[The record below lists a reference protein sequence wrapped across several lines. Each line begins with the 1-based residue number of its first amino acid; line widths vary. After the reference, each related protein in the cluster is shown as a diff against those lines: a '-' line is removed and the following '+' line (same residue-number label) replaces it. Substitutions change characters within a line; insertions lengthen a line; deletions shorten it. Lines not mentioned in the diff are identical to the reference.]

1 MGRPPRRT
9 AKADGRI
16 VGARRGVAVTRSLY
30 WQLAGFYFFYFGY
43 IGAFAPYFSLYLDAI
58 GFSAALIGIV
68 LTVPQAMR
76 IFAPHLWGWLSDRR
90 SAHVM
95 VARWT
100 GVAGTVCFLGV
111 FFGQTF
117 VWIFLCLALWSFFW
131 SAALPLIETTTLNH
145 LGERGADYGRIR
157 LWGSIGFIVMVIGV
171 GWVLDRTSIET
182 LLWIV
187 AATMVGILAAVWRV
201 PESRRVRSEGDHAP
215 ILQVVRRPDVLAL
228 IGACFCMAVAHGP
241 YYTFFSIHLVDLGY
255 TKTVI
260 GWLWAIGVIA
270 EVIVFACLT
279 WLYARFTH
287 HALLM
292 WSFALAVLRFCLIA
306 WAAHIPAVLILA
318 QLLHA
323 ATFGVFHSAAL
334 ASVHKLFRGPNQARG
349 QAVYSGLSFGL
360 GGALGGL
367 GSGLVWESWG
377 PSATFFA
384 AAVSAG
390 LGWLLL
396 ARSRGT

>member
-1 MGRPPRRT
+1 MT
-9 AKADGRI
+9 
-16 VGARRGVAVTRSLY
+16 RGLY
-30 WQLAGFYFFYFGY
+30 WQLAGFYFFYFAY

-58 GFSAALIGIV
+58 GYSAALIGV
-68 LTVPQAMR
+68 VMTVPQVMR

-90 SAHVM
+90 SAHVA

-100 GVAGTVCFLGV
+100 GVVGTLCFLGV
-111 FFGQTF
+111 FAGREFA
-117 VWIFLCLALWSFFW
+117 WILACLALWSFFW

-145 LGERGADYGRIR
+145 LAERGADYGRIR
-157 LWGSIGFIVMVIGV
+157 LWGSIGFIVTVIGV
-171 GWVLDRTSIET
+171 GWVLDRTEIAT

-201 PESRRVRSEGDHAP
+201 PESRRVRGEGEHEP
-215 ILQVVRRPDVLAL
+215 ILQVLRRREVMAL
-228 IGACFCMAVAHGP
+228 VGACFCMAVAHGP
-241 YYTFFSIHLVDLGY
+241 YYTFFSIHLVELGY
-255 TKTVI
+255 TKTMV
-260 GWLWAIGVIA
+260 GWLWAVGVIA
-270 EVIVFACLT
+270 EVVVFACLSS
-279 WLYARFTH
+279 LYARFTH

-306 WAAHIPAVLILA
+306 WAAHLPAVLLVA

-334 ASVHKLFRGPNQARG
+334 ASVHRLFRGPNQARG

-367 GSGLVWESWG
+367 GSGLVWVPWG
-377 PSATFFA
+377 ASGTFVA
-384 AAVSAG
+384 AAACAG

-396 ARSRGT
+396 ARARPS

>member
-1 MGRPPRRT
+1 
-9 AKADGRI
+9 
-16 VGARRGVAVTRSLY
+16 L
-30 WQLAGFYFFYFGY
+30 
-43 IGAFAPYFSLYLDAI
+43 
-58 GFSAALIGIV
+58 
-68 LTVPQAMR
+68 
-76 IFAPHLWGWLSDRR
+76 
-90 SAHVM
+90 
-95 VARWT
+95 
-100 GVAGTVCFLGV
+100 CFLGV
-111 FFGQTF
+111 FLGREFA
-117 VWIFLCLALWSFFW
+117 WIFLCLALWSFFW

-171 GWVLDRTSIET
+171 GWVLDRTSIDT

-187 AATMVGILAAVWRV
+187 GATMIGILAAVWRI
-201 PESRRVRSEGDHAP
+201 PESRRTRSESGHDP
-215 ILQVVRRPDVLAL
+215 ILSVIRRRDVLAL
-228 IGACFCMAVAHGP
+228 IGACFCMAMAHGP

-255 TKTVI
+255 SKTTI

-270 EVIVFACLT
+270 EVVVFACLSS
-279 WLYARFTH
+279 LYARFTH

-306 WAAHIPAVLILA
+306 WAAHLPAVLVVA

-334 ASVHKLFRGPNQARG
+334 ATVHKLFRGPNQARG

-367 GSGLVWESWG
+367 GSGLVWVPWG
-377 PSATFFA
+377 PQGTFLA
-384 AAVSAG
+384 AAACAAIG
-390 LGWLLL
+390 LLLL
-396 ARSRGT
+396 ARQRHS

>member
-1 MGRPPRRT
+1 M
-9 AKADGRI
+9 
-16 VGARRGVAVTRSLY
+16 TRALY

-58 GFSAALIGIV
+58 GYSAALIGVIM
-68 LTVPQAMR
+68 TVPQAMR

-90 SAHVM
+90 SAHVA

-100 GVAGTVCFLGV
+100 GVAGTLC
-111 FFGQTF
+111 FFGLF
-117 VWIFLCLALWSFFW
+117 HGREFAWIFVCLALWCFFW

-157 LWGSIGFIVMVIGV
+157 LWGSIGFIVMVVGV
-171 GWVLDRTSIET
+171 GWVLDRLPIET

-187 AATMVGILAAVWRV
+187 AATMGGILAAVWRV
-201 PESRRVRSEGDHAP
+201 PESRRIRNEGTHEP
-215 ILQVVRRPDVLAL
+215 ILRLIRRPDVMAL
-228 IGACFCMAVAHGP
+228 IGACFFMAAAHGP

-255 TKTVI
+255 SKTMV

-270 EVIVFACLT
+270 EVVVFAYLSS
-279 WLYARFTH
+279 LYARFTH

-292 WSFALAVLRFCLIA
+292 WSFGLAVLRFCLIA
-306 WAAHIPAVLILA
+306 WAAHLPVVLVFA

-334 ASVHKLFRGPNQARG
+334 ATVHKIFRGPNQARG

-367 GSGLVWESWG
+367 GSGLVWVPWG
-377 PSATFFA
+377 PQGTFLA
-384 AAVSAG
+384 AAGCAG
-390 LGWLLL
+390 IGWLLL
-396 ARSRGT
+396 ARQRHS